1 MNKFLITERVEKIT
15 AREAEDA
22 GLELVHVEIGG
33 TGRKPTVRIFIDKPD
48 GVTLEDC
55 SMISLRVGKI
65 LDEEDFIPSAYT
77 LEVSS
82 PGLER
87 GLYNL
92 KDFQKF
98 AGEMAKVKTNAAIG
112 GQKNF
117 SGKITGVEGQDIIF
131 EDKINGTVTIP
142 YNIVAKAN
150 LQIDFEEE
158 LKGSKKR
165 KMEGE
170 D

>member
-1 MNKFLITERVEKIT
+1 MNKFLITERVEKI
-15 AREAEDA
+15 AAKEAEDT

-48 GVTLEDC
+48 GVTIEDC
-55 SMISLRVGKI
+55 STISLRVGKI

-98 AGEMAKVKTNAAIG
+98 AGEMAKVKTNEAIG

-131 EDKINGTVTIP
+131 EDKTGGTVTIP
-142 YNIVAKAN
+142 YNIVTKAN

-158 LKGSKKR
+158 LKR
-165 KMEGE
+165 K
-170 D
+170 

>member
-1 MNKFLITERVEKIT
+1 MNKDLITERVEKI
-15 AREAEDA
+15 AENSVKEAD
-22 GLELVHVEIGG
+22 LELVHVEIGG

-48 GVTLEDC
+48 GVTIEDC
-55 SMISLRVGKI
+55 SAISLSVGKI

-87 GLYNL
+87 GLYSL

-98 AGEMAKVKTNAAIG
+98 AGQKAKMKVKEPIN

-117 SGKITGVEGQDIIF
+117 RGKISAVEDENVIF
-131 EDKINGTVTIP
+131 EDITSGTVNIP
-142 YNIVAKAN
+142 YRTVTKAN
-150 LQIDFEEE
+150 LEVDFEEE
-158 LKGSKKR
+158 LKRKKV
-165 KMEGE
+165 
-170 D
+170 